1 MGNFAGNLL
10 STRGARKYAKYASL
24 LENHL
29 VPRRKNLLDSPR
41 IDQPTSREIF
51 KRSSSL
57 ISDVNS
63 EH

>member
-41 IDQPTSREIF
+41 IDQPPVKF
-51 KRSSSL
+51 SS
-57 ISDVNS
+57 D
-63 EH
+63 HHR